1 VTNTKLWNNEIS
13 QKKYSFGR
21 REMETLTPME
31 EFQKTLLSLYESEK
45 QSKELSPDD
54 ILLYDN
60 VINFIPSNE
69 IGLGCS
75 LLNANCYNPFFK
87 GLKRQYIFFLYT
99 SELRLKDF
107 K

>member
-31 EFQKTLLSLYESEK
+31 EFQKALLSLYESEK

-60 VINFIPSNE
+60 VNNFIPSNE
-69 IGLGCS
+69 IGLRCS
-75 LLNANCYNPFFK
+75 LLNANVTSTDED
-87 GLKRQYIFFLYT
+87 RQ
-99 SELRLKDF
+99 KP
-107 K
+107 